1 MEGQMKQHHGRPWWM
16 PALSGRR
23 CVCFVSTIALCV
35 LFSPQARS
43 QDTDL
48 ARPKQHLSIERPRVV
63 SGAEALSIYQNV
75 RERMH
80 ASYLRAEIPAI
91 AGLCEWPL
99 YNRVPYLSATH
110 GQRYVNNYANALAHT
125 YGRHEQAGPMP
136 VGAVLAKDSFTITRR
151 GEVFAGALFVM
162 EKMPSGFNPESHDWR
177 YTMVMPDGSLF
188 GTTKGEGSERV
199 AFCTGCHEAVPE
211 RHHQMFF
218 VPPDYRVENLLSP

>member
-1 MEGQMKQHHGRPWWM
+1 MKQRHGRPWWM
-16 PALSGRR
+16 PGLSGRQ
-23 CVCFVSTIALCV
+23 CVSFISTIALCV

-43 QDTDL
+43 QVTDL

-63 SGAEALSIYQNV
+63 SDAEALSIYQNV

-80 ASYLRAEIPAI
+80 ASYLHAELPAI

-110 GQRYVNNYANALAHT
+110 GQRYVNNYANALARA
-125 YGRHEQAGPMP
+125 YGRYEQAGPMP
-136 VGAVLAKDSFTITRR
+136 VGAVLAKDSFTVTRR

-162 EKMPSGFNPESHDWR
+162 EKMPAGFNPESHDWR

-188 GTTKGEGSERV
+188 GTTKGDGSERV
-199 AFCTGCHEAVPE
+199 AFCISCHEAVTE

-218 VPPDYRVENLLSP
+218 VPPEYRVENLLSP